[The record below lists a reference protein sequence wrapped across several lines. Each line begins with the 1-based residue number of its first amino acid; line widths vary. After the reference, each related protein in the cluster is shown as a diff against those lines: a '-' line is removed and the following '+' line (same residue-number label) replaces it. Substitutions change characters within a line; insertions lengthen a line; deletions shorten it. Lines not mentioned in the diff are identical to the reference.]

1 MNPFKQIDEPTLL
14 QRIAAGDEKAMQ
26 QLYDHYIRYLTAV
39 CSRYVSNDEDV
50 HDVLQDVFIKVF
62 TAIDTFSYRGE
73 GSLKAWLT
81 RVVLNEAIAFVRRS
95 GRMSY
100 VELNDETLNVADET
114 PDTEGIPASVL
125 HAMIRDLPDGYRTIF
140 NLYVVEEKS
149 HKEIAQLL
157 GIKES
162 TSASQYHRAKA
173 LLAQKI
179 KYYKTLYTVS

>member
-50 HDVLQDVFIKVF
+50 HDVLQDAFIKVF
-62 TAIDTFSYRGE
+62 TAIDTFTYRGE

-100 VELNDETLNVADET
+100 VELNDETLNVPDEA